1 MGGREDEGRERLEG
15 NREKI
20 IWYTMSHMKQDTVM
34 IRVSR
39 ELRKK
44 LKVKA
49 AEEEITIA
57 ELLDKELG
65 DV

>member
-1 MGGREDEGRERLEG
+1 ML
-15 NREKI
+15 
-20 IWYTMSHMKQDTVM
+20 HMQQDTVM

-65 DV
+65 DKI